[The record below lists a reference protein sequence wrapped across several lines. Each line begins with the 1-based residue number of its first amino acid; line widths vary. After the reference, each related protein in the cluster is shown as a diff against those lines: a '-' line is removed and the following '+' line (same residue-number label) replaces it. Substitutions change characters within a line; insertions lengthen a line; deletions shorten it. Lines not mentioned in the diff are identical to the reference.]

1 MKHGAARGAV
11 AGLPASLLRLHRHGL
26 SHLLVTGG
34 SHDERLSIARRFH
47 QASPLSRETF
57 LALDCAHHE
66 GRLVRALETWLLE
79 PGLLP
84 SPESELVTSVLYLDP
99 ISALSHGTQR
109 LLLMLAH
116 RMQGSDGLPVVPGP
130 RRLMAGDRVHV
141 ARGAHA
147 ETMCPALVDHLDK
160 IRIELSSAC
169 RRGVA

>member
-1 MKHGAARGAV
+1 MKHGAVRGAV

-34 SHDERLSIARRFH
+34 THDERLSIARRFH
-47 QASPLSRETF
+47 RASPLSRESF
-57 LALDCAHHE
+57 LALDCARHE

-79 PGLLP
+79 PGLPP
-84 SPESELVTSVLYLDP
+84 STESELGASVLYLDP

-116 RMQGSDGLPVVPGP
+116 RMQGSDGQPIASGP
-130 RRLMAGDRVHV
+130 RRLMAGDRAHL

-147 ETMCPALVDHLDK
+147 DAMCPALVDHLDK
-160 IRIELSSAC
+160 IRIELSVA
-169 RRGVA
+169 RKRGVA